1 MADTLLRRGFSDAA
15 HFIEKIASDSRRFL
29 HKSSAIGNE
38 SVLRSDELA
47 TVWNE
52 CREANWDGFGAM
64 PVTQET
70 LRNAYILLESLP
82 LGFPAPS
89 ISAEPDGDLTL
100 EWHRSARRTLSVSV
114 TADGY
119 LHYAALLGASRV
131 YGTEAFFDEIPDA
144 IRDLV
149 YRVDEA

>member
-1 MADTLLRRGFSDAA
+1 
-15 HFIEKIASDSRRFL
+15 
-29 HKSSAIGNE
+29 
-38 SVLRSDELA
+38 
-47 TVWNE
+47 
-52 CREANWDGFGAM
+52 M

-89 ISAEPDGDLTL
+89 ISAEPDGNLTL

>member
-1 MADTLLRRGFSDAA
+1 MADALLTRGFSDTARY
-15 HFIEKIASDSRRFL
+15 IEQIASDRRRLL
-29 HKSSAIGNE
+29 HKSYAIGNE
-38 SVLRSDELA
+38 SVLRGDELA

-52 CREANWDGFGAM
+52 CRDANWDGFGAV
-64 PVTQET
+64 PVTQDT

-114 TADGY
+114 TADGD

-149 YRVDEA
+149 YRVVEA